1 MNFDIQKNNVSTY
14 ATALCVV
21 CAIVTGGMV
30 VSNNAI
36 KSSQDGQ
43 ALTRS
48 TTQQAS
54 RVKALDAVTKQ
65 YRIGNCWIVNGPFT
79 IGQVIPPLPTGGDRP
94 TDSITSTDKLTPQTQ
109 FAYIAVEGS
118 VMKVQFVFTS
128 TEVQNQLS
136 QSK

>member
-21 CAIVTGGMV
+21 CAMVTGGMV

-54 RVKALDAVTKQ
+54 RVKA
-65 YRIGNCWIVNGPFT
+65 
-79 IGQVIPPLPTGGDRP
+79 TG
-94 TDSITSTDKLTPQTQ
+94 
-109 FAYIAVEGS
+109 
-118 VMKVQFVFTS
+118 
-128 TEVQNQLS
+128 
-136 QSK
+136 